1 MRRAISIGVF
11 LTVLCLG
18 RAEATPITCPST
30 TTLAALIAL
39 NSSGGCQSQDKI
51 FSDFSYVGS
60 DLTNGIQATLTFQSP
75 SATQQINSI
84 SFSNTNAPGEW
95 LSPGFILGFTI
106 SVAPGNPNTNIV
118 ASKDKIDSGPTGG
131 FNGTVVTDT
140 QSIGTMM
147 LNGLSASNETGQIGY
162 AGVTS
167 VITSFS
173 ATIPVG
179 SFLIQYDQSFYETT
193 APAVVPEPSS
203 LLLLSTGLLGGI
215 GAMRRRFTK

>member
-1 MRRAISIGVF
+1 MRRAISIGMF

-51 FSDFSYVGS
+51 FSLFSYVGF
-60 DLTNGIQATLTFQSP
+60 DLTSGIQATLTFQSP

-106 SVAPGNPNTNIV
+106 SVAPGNPGVTIV
-118 ASKDKIDSGPTGG
+118 ASKDQIDSGPTGPS
-131 FNGTVVTDT
+131 NGTVVTDT
-140 QSIGTMM
+140 QSIGT
-147 LNGLSASNETGQIGY
+147 LTLTGLSAGQIGY

-173 ATIPVG
+173 ATIPAG